1 MKNITRGLKFIQNK
15 TEILDENMKVLI
27 LRTQQNR
34 FNSRL
39 NTGEERLGYLEDKL
53 IRLFSLKHIKKE

>member
-27 LRTQQNR
+27 LRTQ
-34 FNSRL
+34 
-39 NTGEERLGYLEDKL
+39 
-53 IRLFSLKHIKKE
+53 